1 MYSETSSYRCVA
13 KRSALKLAL
22 HYDLRMQLDGSTF
35 SWAIPKG
42 LIGKKIQSGSTDV
55 KG

>member
-1 MYSETSSYRCVA
+1 MFV
-13 KRSALKLAL
+13 LMIAL

-42 LIGKKIQSGSTDV
+42 LIGVLTV
-55 KG
+55 LNPT